1 MVAGA
6 LLLPAGPVLAQDTR
20 ELMNRIDRLQ
30 RELSTLQQDYYR
42 NRGAQSGAA
51 VGAGVGSAT
60 AASFEV
66 RLSQIESQ
74 LQALTGRAEELSHA
88 NDLVKDRLDKLVS
101 DVDSR
106 LLAVE
111 QQRGGSAQAAPQQQQ
126 QQQASAPPA
135 AGAAQTPRGQAPA
148 QPGQPG
154 SPSRGTPPANLGTLP
169 PDAAA
174 AIKPPLPD
182 GNAKQQYDY
191 ATALI
196 TKDQNFPEAE
206 RALRAFIAAYPTDG
220 LTPNAYYWLG
230 ETYYVRKDYQ
240 QAAFT
245 FAEAFQKYPKAQ
257 KAPDSLFKLGLSLS
271 QLNQTKE
278 ACTAYGRLLD
288 NFPTAD
294 NALKARV
301 GNEQRRLKCV

>member
-1 MVAGA
+1 MMRFWLIVG
-6 LLLPAGPVLAQDTR
+6 LLAMLAGPALAQDTR

-42 NRGAQSGAA
+42 NRGAPSGAA
-51 VGAGVGSAT
+51 MGATAGS

-74 LQALTGRAEELSHA
+74 LQSLTGRAEELSHA
-88 NDLVKDRLDKLVS
+88 TDLIKDRLDKLVS

-106 LLAVE
+106 LLALE
-111 QQRGGSAQAAPQQQQ
+111 QQRGGSAQAAPPQQ
-126 QQQASAPPA
+126 QQQASAPPTSA
-135 AGAAQTPRGQAPA
+135 APAPRGQAPSQPA
-148 QPGQPG
+148 QPGRGAPPG
-154 SPSRGTPPANLGTLP
+154 NLGTLT

-174 AIKPPLPD
+174 AIRPPLPD

-206 RALRAFIAAYPTDG
+206 RSLKAFIAAYPTDA

-278 ACTAYGRLLD
+278 ACTAYGRLLN

-301 GNEQRRLKCV
+301 SNEQRRLKCV